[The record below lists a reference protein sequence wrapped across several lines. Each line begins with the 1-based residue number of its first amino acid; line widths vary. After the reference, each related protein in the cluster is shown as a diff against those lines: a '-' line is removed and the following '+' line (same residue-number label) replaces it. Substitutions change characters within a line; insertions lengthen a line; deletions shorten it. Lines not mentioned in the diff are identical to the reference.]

1 MIDGEAAWIARARSG
16 DHQAFRRLVE
26 AHARALHR
34 VCFRILGDTAAAE
47 DAVQD
52 ALLNAYR
59 ALDRF
64 DGRSAFSTWLHRI
77 AVNAAL
83 ALRRSRRGGADLGS
97 ADDAGDPIETLVA
110 DSAPGP
116 VELASSRETGERVQR
131 ALSGLTPLERSAFVL
146 RHVENYPMDEIAG
159 ALDSNVNACKQAV
172 FRAVKKLRG
181 VLAGA

>member
-1 MIDGEAAWIARARSG
+1 MNDGEAAWIARARGG

-64 DGRSAFSTWLHRI
+64 DGRSAFATWLHRI

-83 ALRRSRRGGADLGS
+83 ASRRSRRAGVALGTGAD
-97 ADDAGDPIETLVA
+97 DDAPLETLVA
-110 DSAPGP
+110 DTAPGP
-116 VELASSRETGERVQR
+116 VDLAASAEIGGRVQR
-131 ALSGLTPLERSAFVL
+131 ALAALTPLERSAFVL

-181 VLAGA
+181 ALAGA

>member
-1 MIDGEAAWIARARSG
+1 M
-16 DHQAFRRLVE
+16 
-26 AHARALHR
+26 LHR
-34 VCFRILGDTAAAE
+34 VCFRILGDKAAAE

-77 AVNAAL
+77 AINAAL
-83 ALRRSRRGGADLGS
+83 ALRRSRRSGVEL
-97 ADDAGDPIETLVA
+97 AGDDDERAEEAIPDA
-110 DSAPGP
+110 APGP
-116 VELASSRETGERVQR
+116 VELASSRQTGERVQL
-131 ALSGLTPLERSAFVL
+131 AMTALTPLERSAFVL
-146 RHVENYPMDEIAG
+146 RHVENYPMDEIAA

-181 VLAGA
+181 ALAVA